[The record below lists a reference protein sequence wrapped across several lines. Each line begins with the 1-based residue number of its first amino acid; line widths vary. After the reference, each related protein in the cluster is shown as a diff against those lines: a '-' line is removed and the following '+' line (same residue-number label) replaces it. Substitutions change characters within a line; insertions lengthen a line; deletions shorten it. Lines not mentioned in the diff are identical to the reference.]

1 VQSFTRVSDQPIRLR
16 TAIREP
22 DFSVVLDPSLIM
34 VGGSLSGLKK
44 NGIVVINTRKSIAEV
59 KKEFSITA
67 RTAVV
72 DATKIALEVL
82 NLPITNTTMIGALVK
97 ASGVVDME
105 SLIEPL
111 RHRFGRIADKNITV
125 CQRAYEATVIEE

>member
-1 VQSFTRVSDQPIRLR
+1 
-16 TAIREP
+16 
-22 DFSVVLDPSLIM
+22 
-34 VGGSLSGLKK
+34 
-44 NGIVVINTRKSIAEV
+44 
-59 KKEFSITA
+59 
-67 RTAVV
+67 VV
-72 DATKIALEVL
+72 DATKIALDVL

-125 CQRAYEATVIEE
+125 CRRAYEATVIEE